1 MKSTIQL
8 QKAMFPDLLDTMQ
21 KRYTILY
28 TVAILGPVGRRGV
41 VDKTNFQ
48 ERFIRNEL
56 NILAKQEFIASSTKG
71 MYITEDGE
79 RMVEDLRD
87 FIKELTGLNEL
98 ELSIEKRT
106 NIPKV
111 IVIPGDSE
119 QDAFGKQELGRST
132 IKYLEETIR
141 SDETIAVTGG
151 TTMAAVS
158 DAMRPFKGIHCTFV
172 PARGGVGEKVENQA
186 NTIAA
191 HMAKMENGDY
201 HLLHVPDPLSET
213 LYQTILEEPSIK
225 ETLPYIKNAGM
236 VLHGI
241 GDALSMAARRKTS
254 EEVIQKLKK
263 EAAVSEAFGYYFNE
277 QGDIVHKVRTV
288 GIHLEDLEQMKVITV
303 AGGTSKANAIASFI
317 KQGKTDVLITDEAV
331 AQHLVNK
338 NI

>member
-1 MKSTIQL
+1 
-8 QKAMFPDLLDTMQ
+8 
-21 KRYTILY
+21 
-28 TVAILGPVGRRGV
+28 
-41 VDKTNFQ
+41 
-48 ERFIRNEL
+48 
-56 NILAKQEFIASSTKG
+56 
-71 MYITEDGE
+71 
-79 RMVEDLRD
+79 
-87 FIKELTGLNEL
+87 
-98 ELSIEKRT
+98 
-106 NIPKV
+106 
-111 IVIPGDSE
+111 
-119 QDAFGKQELGRST
+119 
-132 IKYLEETIR
+132 
-141 SDETIAVTGG
+141 
-151 TTMAAVS
+151 
-158 DAMRPFKGIHCTFV
+158 RPFKGIHCTFV

-317 KQGKTDVLITDEAV
+317 KQGRTDVLIKDEAV

-338 NI
+338 NFKSYIKEEISMTVKVGINGFGRIGRNMFRQSLKNDHVEVVAVNDLTDANMLAHLLKYDSVHGKLEEEVKVDGDYMII